1 MKIDKEK
8 DSESMCTTVDVVGLS
23 SFSLARDRVSI
34 LGEYIL
40 RSETREYLL
49 AYLS

>member
-1 MKIDKEK
+1 MKIDREK
-8 DSESMCTTVDVVGLS
+8 DSESMFTNLDVVGLS
-23 SFSLARDRVSI
+23 SISLARDRVSI

-40 RSETREYLL
+40 RSGTREYLL